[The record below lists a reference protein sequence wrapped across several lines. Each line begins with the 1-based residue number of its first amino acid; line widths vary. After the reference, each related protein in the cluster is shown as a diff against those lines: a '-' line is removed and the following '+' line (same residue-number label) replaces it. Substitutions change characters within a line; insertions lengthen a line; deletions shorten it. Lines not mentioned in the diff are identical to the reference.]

1 MKTVRRQALILL
13 AALAPAVLCVQCSG
27 LNGWVQV
34 KNPFQ
39 EETGSFQRMM
49 EARRQAAATKP
60 PMRTE
65 PWPASPEKANPP
77 RYFGDDSGPGQT
89 LARKTAP
96 DAGGATPVP
105 PGEISAVNPKPRAG
119 SGAIC
124 YRCNGKGYQVQFGA
138 NAEAEEI
145 LCPQCA
151 GAGRR

>member
-13 AALAPAVLCVQCSG
+13 AALAPAMLCVQCSG

-49 EARRQAAATKP
+49 EARRQAAVTKP
-60 PMRTE
+60 PMRPE
-65 PWPASPEKANPP
+65 PLPASPEKTNPP
-77 RYFGDDSGPGQT
+77 RYFGDDSGAGRT
-89 LARKTAP
+89 LARKPGP
-96 DAGGATPVP
+96 DAGGATPAP
-105 PGEISAVNPKPRAG
+105 PGEISAVPLKPRAS

-124 YRCNGKGYQVQFGA
+124 YRCNGKGYQVQFRANGA
-138 NAEAEEI
+138 AEEI

-151 GAGRR
+151 GKGRR